1 MTSPISKLRLLAI
14 ALMTATSLFCNAQDA
29 QMGQLIDQMVTSI
42 DRSQPQA
49 FLEGI
54 AGLKRLEAMYPD
66 AVAPK
71 FYTTLDIL
79 NFSVLNPHAEQTDA
93 MLDEAGRRIAELEA
107 RKDMDQSDLNT
118 LKGFLYMV
126 RIVQD
131 PAQNGRRYYMD
142 VIKCYDKALKL
153 NPDNELARGLQEK
166 FLDGMSQ
173 SMQ

>member
-14 ALMTATSLFCNAQDA
+14 ALMTATSLLCNAQDA
-29 QMGQLIDQMVTSI
+29 QMGQLIDQLVTSI
-42 DRSQPQA
+42 DRSQPQTS
-49 FLEGI
+49 LEGI

-71 FYTTLDIL
+71 FYTALESL

-93 MLDEAGRRIAELEA
+93 MLEETGRRIEELEK
-107 RKDMDQSDLNT
+107 RQDMDQSDLNT
-118 LKGFLYMV
+118 LKGFFYMV

-142 VIKCYDKALKL
+142 VIRYFDKALKL
-153 NPDNELARGLQEK
+153 NPDNELAKGLQEK
-166 FLDGMSQ
+166 FFEGMNQ

>member
-14 ALMTATSLFCNAQDA
+14 ALMTATSLLCNAQDA

-42 DRSQPQA
+42 DRSQPQT

-71 FYTTLDIL
+71 FYTALESL

-93 MLDEAGRRIAELEA
+93 MLEETGRRIEELEK
-107 RKDMDQSDLNT
+107 RQDMDQSDLNT

-131 PAQNGRRYYMD
+131 PARNGARYYMD
-142 VIKCYDKALKL
+142 VIRYFDKALKL
-153 NPDNELARGLQEK
+153 NPDNELAKGLQEK
-166 FLDGMSQ
+166 FFEGMNQ

>member
-1 MTSPISKLRLLAI
+1 MTSPISKLRLLAV

-71 FYTTLDIL
+71 FYTTLEIL

-93 MLDEAGRRIAELEA
+93 MLDEVGRRIAELEA

-131 PAQNGRRYYMD
+131 PAQNGRRYYLD
-142 VIKCYDKALKL
+142 VMKYYDKALKL
-153 NPDNELARGLQEK
+153 NPENELARGLQEK
-166 FLDGMSQ
+166 FLDGMNQ

>member
-1 MTSPISKLRLLAI
+1 MTSPISKLRLLVV

-54 AGLKRLEAMYPD
+54 AGMKRLDAMYPD

-71 FYTTLDIL
+71 FYTTLEIL

>member
-14 ALMTATSLFCNAQDA
+14 ALMVATPFFCNAQDA
-29 QMGQLIDQMVTSI
+29 RMGQLIDQLVVSI

-71 FYTTLDIL
+71 FYTTLEIL
-79 NFSVLNPHAEQTDA
+79 NFSVLNPHAEQTES
-93 MLDEAGRRIAELEA
+93 MLEEVGRRIKDLET

>member
-1 MTSPISKLRLLAI
+1 MTSPISKLRLLVI
-14 ALMTATSLFCNAQDA
+14 ALMVATPFFCNAQDA
-29 QMGQLIDQMVTSI
+29 RMGQLIDQLVVSI

-71 FYTTLDIL
+71 FYTALECL
-79 NFSVLNPHAEQTDA
+79 NFSVLNPHAEQTES
-93 MLDEAGRRIAELEA
+93 MLEEVGRRIKDLET

-118 LKGFLYMV
+118 LKGFFYMV

-142 VIKCYDKALKL
+142 VIRYFDKALKL
-153 NPDNELARGLQEK
+153 NPDNELAKGLQEK
-166 FLDGMSQ
+166 FFEGMNQ

>member
-14 ALMTATSLFCNAQDA
+14 ALMTATSLLCNAQDA
-29 QMGQLIDQMVTSI
+29 QMGQLIDGLVTSI
-42 DRSQPQA
+42 DRSRPQT

-66 AVAPK
+66 AAAPK
-71 FYTTLDIL
+71 FYTALECL
-79 NFSVLNPHAEQTDA
+79 NFSVLNPHAEQTEA
-93 MLDEAGRRIAELEA
+93 MLEETGRRIEELEK
-107 RKDMDQSDLNT
+107 RQDMDQSDLNT

-142 VIKCYDKALKL
+142 VIRYFDKALKL
-153 NPDNELARGLQEK
+153 NPDNELAKGLQEK
-166 FLDGMSQ
+166 FFEGMNQ

>member
-14 ALMTATSLFCNAQDA
+14 ALMVATPLFCNAQDA
-29 QMGQLIDQMVTSI
+29 RMGQLIDQLVTSI

-71 FYTTLDIL
+71 FYTALESL

-93 MLDEAGRRIAELEA
+93 VMEGAGQLIQDLEKNPA
-107 RKDMDQSDLNT
+107 MDQSDLNT
-118 LKGFLYMV
+118 LKGFFYMV

-131 PAQNGRRYYMD
+131 PAQNGARYYMD
-142 VIKCYDKALKL
+142 VIQYYDKALKL
-153 NPDNELARGLQEK
+153 NPNNELAKGLQQQ
-166 FLDGMSQ
+166 FFDGMNKA
-173 SMQ
+173 MQ

>member
-14 ALMTATSLFCNAQDA
+14 ALMVATPLFCNAQDA
-29 QMGQLIDQMVTSI
+29 RMGQLIDQLVTSI

-71 FYTTLDIL
+71 FYTALESL

-93 MLDEAGRRIAELEA
+93 VMEGAGQLIQDLEKNPA
-107 RKDMDQSDLNT
+107 MDQSDLNT
-118 LKGFLYMV
+118 LKGFFYMV

-131 PAQNGRRYYMD
+131 PAQNGARYYMD
-142 VIKCYDKALKL
+142 VIQYYDKALKL
-153 NPDNELARGLQEK
+153 NPNNELAKGLRQQ
-166 FLDGMSQ
+166 FFDGMNKA
-173 SMQ
+173 MQ

>member
-14 ALMTATSLFCNAQDA
+14 ALMTATSLLCNAQDA
-29 QMGQLIDQMVTSI
+29 QMGQLIDQLVTSI
-42 DRSQPQA
+42 DRSQPQT

-71 FYTTLDIL
+71 FYTALESL

-93 MLDEAGRRIAELEA
+93 MLEETGRRIEELEK
-107 RKDMDQSDLNT
+107 RQDMDQSDLNT

-142 VIKCYDKALKL
+142 VIRYFDKALKL
-153 NPDNELARGLQEK
+153 NPDNELAKGLQEK
-166 FLDGMSQ
+166 FFEGMNQ

>member
-1 MTSPISKLRLLAI
+1 MTSPISKLRLLAV

-71 FYTTLDIL
+71 FYTTLEIL

-93 MLDEAGRRIAELEA
+93 MLDEVGRRIAELEA

-131 PAQNGRRYYMD
+131 PAQNGRRYYLD
-142 VIKCYDKALKL
+142 VMKYYDKALKL
-153 NPDNELARGLQEK
+153 NPENELAKGLQEK

>member
-1 MTSPISKLRLLAI
+1 MTSPISKLRMLAI
-14 ALMTATSLFCNAQDA
+14 ALMVATPLFCNAQDA
-29 QMGQLIDQMVTSI
+29 QMGQLIDQLVTSI
-42 DRSQPQA
+42 DRNDPQT
-49 FLEGI
+49 FLTGI

-71 FYTTLDIL
+71 FYTALESL

-93 MLDEAGRRIAELEA
+93 MLEEAGRRIKELETN
-107 RKDMDQSDLNT
+107 KDMDQSDLNT

-142 VIKCYDKALKL
+142 VMKYYDKALKL

-166 FLDGMSQ
+166 FFDGMSQ

>member
-1 MTSPISKLRLLAI
+1 MTSPISKLRLLVV

-71 FYTTLDIL
+71 FYTTLEIL
-79 NFSVLNPHAEQTDA
+79 NFSVLNPHAEQTEAVMEDA
-93 MLDEAGRRIAELEA
+93 GQLIQELEKRPA
-107 RKDMDQSDLNT
+107 TDQSDLNT
-118 LKGFLYMV
+118 LKGFFYMV

-131 PAQNGRRYYMD
+131 PAKNGARYYQD
-142 VIKCYDKALKL
+142 VIKYYEKALKI
-153 NPDNELARGLQEK
+153 NPENGLAKALQQQ
-166 FLDGMSQ
+166 FLDGMNKA
-173 SMQ
+173 MQ

>member
-1 MTSPISKLRLLAI
+1 MTSPISKFRLLAI
-14 ALMTATSLFCNAQDA
+14 ALMVATPLFCNAQDA
-29 QMGQLIDQMVTSI
+29 RMGQLIDELVVSI

-93 MLDEAGRRIAELEA
+93 MLEEAGRRIAELEA

-131 PAQNGRRYYMD
+131 PAQNGARYYLD
-142 VIKCYDKALKL
+142 VMKYYEKALKI
-153 NPDNELARGLQEK
+153 NPDNELAKGLQQQ
-166 FLDGMSQ
+166 FLEGMNKA
-173 SMQ
+173 MQ

>member
-14 ALMTATSLFCNAQDA
+14 ALMTATSLLCNAQDA
-29 QMGQLIDQMVTSI
+29 QMGQLIDGLVTSI
-42 DRSQPQA
+42 DRSRPQT

-66 AVAPK
+66 AAAPK
-71 FYTTLDIL
+71 FYTALECL
-79 NFSVLNPHAEQTDA
+79 NFSVLNPHAEQTEA
-93 MLDEAGRRIAELEA
+93 MLEDAGRRIKELEA

-131 PAQNGRRYYMD
+131 PAQNGARYYMD
-142 VIKCYDKALKL
+142 VIKYYDKALKI
-153 NPDNELARGLQEK
+153 NPDNELAKGLQQQ
-166 FLDGMSQ
+166 FFDGMDKA
-173 SMQ
+173 MQ

>member
-14 ALMTATSLFCNAQDA
+14 ALMTATSLLCNAQDA
-29 QMGQLIDQMVTSI
+29 RMGQLIDELVTSI

-71 FYTTLDIL
+71 FYTTLEIL

-118 LKGFLYMV
+118 LKGFFYMV

-131 PAQNGRRYYMD
+131 PARNGARYYMD
-142 VIKCYDKALKL
+142 VIQHYDKALKL
-153 NPDNELARGLQEK
+153 NPDNELAKGLQQQ
-166 FLDGMSQ
+166 FFDGMNKA
-173 SMQ
+173 MQ

>member
-14 ALMTATSLFCNAQDA
+14 ALMTATSLLCNAQDA
-29 QMGQLIDQMVTSI
+29 QMGQLIDQLVTSI
-42 DRSQPQA
+42 DRSQPQT

-71 FYTTLDIL
+71 FYTALESL
-79 NFSVLNPHAEQTDA
+79 NFSVLNPHEEQTDA
-93 MLDEAGRRIAELEA
+93 MLEETGRRIEELEK
-107 RKDMDQSDLNT
+107 RQDMDQSDLNT

-142 VIKCYDKALKL
+142 VIRYFDKALKL
-153 NPDNELARGLQEK
+153 NPDNELAKGLQEK
-166 FLDGMSQ
+166 FFEGMNQ

>member
-14 ALMTATSLFCNAQDA
+14 ALMVATPLFCNAQDA
-29 QMGQLIDQMVTSI
+29 RMGQLIDQLVTSI
-42 DRSQPQA
+42 DRNQPQT

-71 FYTTLDIL
+71 FYTTLEIL

-107 RKDMDQSDLNT
+107 RKDMDQSDLHT

-131 PAQNGRRYYMD
+131 PARNGARYYMD
-142 VIKCYDKALKL
+142 VIQHYDKALKL
-153 NPDNELARGLQEK
+153 NPDNELAKGLQQQ
-166 FLDGMSQ
+166 FFDGMNKA
-173 SMQ
+173 MQ

>member
-14 ALMTATSLFCNAQDA
+14 ALMTATSLLCNAQDA

-71 FYTTLDIL
+71 FYTTLEIL

-118 LKGFLYMV
+118 LKGFFYMV

-131 PAQNGRRYYMD
+131 PAQNGARYYMD
-142 VIKCYDKALKL
+142 VIKYYDKALKI
-153 NPDNELARGLQEK
+153 NPDNELAKGLQQQ
-166 FLDGMSQ
+166 FFDGMNKA
-173 SMQ
+173 MQ

>member
-1 MTSPISKLRLLAI
+1 MTSPISKLRLLVV

-71 FYTTLDIL
+71 FYTTLEIL

>member
-14 ALMTATSLFCNAQDA
+14 SLMVATPLFCNAQDA

-71 FYTTLDIL
+71 FYTTLEIL

-153 NPDNELARGLQEK
+153 NPENELARGLQEK
-166 FLDGMSQ
+166 FLDGMNQ

>member
-1 MTSPISKLRLLAI
+1 MTSPISKLRLFAI
-14 ALMTATSLFCNAQDA
+14 ALMMAAPLFCNAQDA
-29 QMGQLIDQMVTSI
+29 RMGQLIDQLVVSI

-71 FYTTLDIL
+71 FYTTLEIL

-131 PAQNGRRYYMD
+131 PAQNGRRYYLD
-142 VIKCYDKALKL
+142 VMKYYDKALKL
-153 NPDNELARGLQEK
+153 NPENGLAKALQQQ
-166 FLDGMSQ
+166 FLDGMNKA
-173 SMQ
+173 MQ